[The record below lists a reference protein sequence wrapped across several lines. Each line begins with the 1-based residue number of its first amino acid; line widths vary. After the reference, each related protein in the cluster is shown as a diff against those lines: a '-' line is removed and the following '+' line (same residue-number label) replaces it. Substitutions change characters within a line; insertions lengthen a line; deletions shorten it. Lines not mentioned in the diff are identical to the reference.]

1 MGSSQRSTLSRWKR
15 IYRRESCGSL
25 WFLRNAEKTLF
36 YLKEFLNVRDQTNAD
51 SLQKQ
56 LKMLDIEY
64 DNRLLKLEN
73 AKREQQLF
81 VRNLILGF
89 LLLSVIVLGILFR
102 IIYSARKRQ
111 EELLQKVRQQKQ
123 ELNLLNKKKT
133 TFSPS
138 FLMICAAPWIILER
152 PSNFLIKVP

>member
-1 MGSSQRSTLSRWKR
+1 M
-15 IYRRESCGSL
+15 
-25 WFLRNAEKTLF
+25 
-36 YLKEFLNVRDQTNAD
+36 NVRDQTNAD

-138 FLMICAAPWIILER
+138 FLMICAAP
-152 PSNFLIKVP
+152 